1 MKRSVLVTLGAVVL
15 IIAGVADQRA
25 YGQRAATE
33 AAGSVPLFDVDP
45 AWPKLPNNWVMGL
58 VSSVAVDQRDHV
70 WILHRPRVV
79 AADKRTSAAPAVLEF
94 DAAGQFVQAWGGPAD
109 GIEWP
114 DAEHGIYVDDKDGI
128 WIGGSARKNA
138 AVCEGGQCTRNDD
151 MLTKFT
157 SQGKFVMQI
166 GRRDQST
173 GPTDTKN
180 VHAAT
185 DVFVYRKT
193 NELFVSDGYQGP
205 GPQGNCRVVV
215 FDATTGAF
223 KRFFGAFANAPL
235 CDPADAEGDGGG
247 GRLGRGRGA
256 AARGNAAAA
265 PALDTQGPGPAQFGT
280 VHGIELSNDGLVYV
294 ADRGNRRIQVFD
306 LNGKYIDQ
314 VFINRSGPNTQSAA
328 GLAFSPDSEQKFMYV
343 ADYGNSHIVVVDR
356 KKMTVL
362 YQFGA
367 RSARPGDFQ
376 GIHNIA
382 VDSKGNL
389 YTAEVAPGA
398 RAQRFV
404 FKGMGAV
411 PTPAN

>member
-1 MKRSVLVTLGAVVL
+1 MKRSVLIKLAAVVL
-15 IIAGVADQRA
+15 LIAGFSYQPAH
-25 YGQRAATE
+25 GQRASTGAVE
-33 AAGSVPLFDVDP
+33 LVPLFEVDP

-58 VSSVAVDQRDHV
+58 VSSVAVDGRDHV

-79 AADKRTSAAPAVLEF
+79 AADKRQSAAPAVLEF
-94 DAAGQFVQAWGGPAD
+94 DAAGKFVQGWGGPAD

-114 DAEHGIYVDDKDGI
+114 DAEHGIYVDDKRNI
-128 WIGGSARKNA
+128 WIGGSSRKNA
-138 AVCEGGQCTRNDD
+138 GVCEGGPCTRNDD

-157 SQGKFVMQI
+157 AQGKFVMQI
-166 GRRDQST
+166 GHRDQSV
-173 GPTDTKN
+173 GPKDTKN

-235 CDPADAEGDGGG
+235 CDNADAEGDGGG
-247 GRLGRGRGA
+247 GGRGRGN
-256 AARGNAAAA
+256 G
-265 PALDTQGPGPAQFGT
+265 PAQALETQGPGPAQFGT

-294 ADRGNRRIQVFD
+294 ADRGNRRIQIFD

-314 VFINRSGPNTQSAA
+314 VFINRSGPNSQSAA

-356 KKMTVL
+356 KKLRVL

-404 FKGMGAV
+404 FKGMGQA

>member
-1 MKRSVLVTLGAVVL
+1 MKRSVLVTLGAVL
-15 IIAGVADQRA
+15 IMAGVANQRA
-25 YGQRAATE
+25 FSQQRATAP
-33 AAGSVPLFDVDP
+33 AGQVPLFEVDP

-79 AADKRTSAAPAVLEF
+79 AADKRASAAPAVLEF
-94 DAAGQFVQAWGGPAD
+94 DAAGTFVQGWGGPAD

-114 DAEHGIYVDDKDGI
+114 DAEHGIYVDDTDGI
-128 WIGGSARKNA
+128 WIGGSARTNA

-173 GPTDTKN
+173 GPKDTKN

-205 GPQGNCRVVV
+205 GAQGNCRVVV

-223 KRFFGAFANAPL
+223 KRFFGAFANAPQ
-235 CDPADAEGDGGG
+235 CDPADADGDGRG
-247 GRLGRGRGA
+247 GRLGG
-256 AARGNAAAA
+256 AARGGAPAA
-265 PALDTQGPGPAQFGT
+265 PAVESQGPGPSQFGT

-294 ADRGNRRIQVFD
+294 ADRGNHRIQVFD

-314 VFINRSGPNTQSAA
+314 LFINRSASQSAA
-328 GLAFSPDSEQKFMYV
+328 GLAFSPDSEQEFMYV

-356 KKMTVL
+356 KTLKVL

-367 RSARPGDFQ
+367 RSAKPGDFQ

-404 FKGMGAV
+404 FKGTGTA
-411 PTPAN
+411 PAAAN

>member
-1 MKRSVLVTLGAVVL
+1 MKGNVVCVAAIVLLVAAV
-15 IIAGVADQRA
+15 ANQRA
-25 YGQRAATE
+25 SGQRAA
-33 AAGSVPLFDVDP
+33 AGAVGSVPLFEVDA

-58 VSSVAVDQRDHV
+58 VSSVAVDSRDHV
-70 WILHRPRVV
+70 WILHRPRIV
-79 AADKRTSAAPAVLEF
+79 AADKRKSAAPAVLEF
-94 DAAGQFVQAWGGPAD
+94 DAAGKFVQAWGGPAD
-109 GIEWP
+109 GVEWP

-128 WIGGSARKNA
+128 WIGGSSRKNA
-138 AVCEGGQCTRNDD
+138 GVCEGGPCTRNDD

-157 SQGKFVMQI
+157 AQGKFVMQI
-166 GRRDQST
+166 GHRDQST
-173 GPTDTKN
+173 GPKDTKN

-223 KRFFGAFANAPL
+223 KRFFGAFANTPL
-235 CDPADAEGDGGG
+235 CDNVDAEGEGGG
-247 GRLGRGRGA
+247 VARGR
-256 AARGNAAAA
+256 RGAA

-306 LNGKYIDQ
+306 LNGKYLNQ
-314 VFINRSGPNTQSAA
+314 VFINRSGPNAQSAA
-328 GLAFSPDSEQKFMYV
+328 GLAFSPDPEQKFMYV

-356 KKMTVL
+356 KKLTVL

-404 FKGMGAV
+404 FKGMGTA
-411 PTPAN
+411 PTN

>member
-1 MKRSVLVTLGAVVL
+1 MKRRVLINLSAVVL
-15 IIAGVADQRA
+15 VIAGAANQRA
-25 YGQRAATE
+25 YSQRASTGP
-33 AAGSVPLFDVDP
+33 AGSVPLFDVDP

-79 AADKRTSAAPAVLEF
+79 AADKRKSAAPAVLEF
-94 DAAGQFVQAWGGPAD
+94 DAAGKFVQAWGGPAD

-128 WIGGSARKNA
+128 WIGGSSRKNA
-138 AVCEGGQCTRNDD
+138 GVCEGGPCTRNDD

-157 SQGKFVMQI
+157 ANGKFVMQI

-173 GPTDTKN
+173 GPKDTKN

-235 CDPADAEGDGGG
+235 CGADTEGEG
-247 GRLGRGRGA
+247 GRGRG
-256 AARGNAAAA
+256 NAA
-265 PALDTQGPGPAQFGT
+265 PALETQGPGPAQFGT

-356 KKMTVL
+356 KKLTVL
-362 YQFGA
+362 YQFGT

-404 FKGMGAV
+404 FKGMGAA
-411 PTPAN
+411 PTAAN

>member
-1 MKRSVLVTLGAVVL
+1 MKRRVLIHLSAVVL
-15 IIAGVADQRA
+15 VIAGVASQRA
-25 YGQRAATE
+25 YSQRAATG
-33 AAGSVPLFDVDP
+33 AVGLVPLFEVDP

-58 VSSVAVDQRDHV
+58 VSSVAVDQGDHV

-79 AADKRTSAAPAVLEF
+79 AADKRKSAAPAVLEF
-94 DAAGQFVQAWGGPAD
+94 DAAGKFVQAWGGPAA

-114 DAEHGIYVDDKDGI
+114 DSEHGIYVDDKDGI
-128 WIGGSARKNA
+128 WIGGSSRKNA
-138 AVCEGGQCTRNDD
+138 GVCEGGPCTRNDD

-157 SQGKFVMQI
+157 TKGKFVMQI
-166 GRRDQST
+166 GHRDQST
-173 GPTDTKN
+173 GAKDTKN

-223 KRFFGAFANAPL
+223 KRFFGAFANPPL
-235 CDPADAEGDGGG
+235 CGADPEGEG
-247 GRLGRGRGA
+247 GRG
-256 AARGNAAAA
+256 RGNAAAA
-265 PALDTQGPGPAQFGT
+265 PALETQGPGPAQFGT

-314 VFINRSGPNTQSAA
+314 VFINRSGPNAQSAA

-356 KKMTVL
+356 KKLNVL
-362 YQFGA
+362 YQFGT

-376 GIHNIA
+376 GVHNIA

-398 RAQRFV
+398 RAQKLV
-404 FKGMGAV
+404 FKGMGAA
-411 PTPAN
+411 PAPAN

>member
-1 MKRSVLVTLGAVVL
+1 
-15 IIAGVADQRA
+15 
-25 YGQRAATE
+25 
-33 AAGSVPLFDVDP
+33 VPLFEVDP

-58 VSSVAVDQRDHV
+58 VSSVAVDQRNHV

-79 AADKRTSAAPAVLEF
+79 PADKRTFAAPPVLEF

-114 DAEHGIYVDDKDGI
+114 DAEHGIYVDDKDGV
-128 WIGGSARKNA
+128 WIGGSSRKNA
-138 AVCEGGQCTRNDD
+138 TVCEGGRCARNDD

-157 SQGKFVMQI
+157 TQGKFVMQI
-166 GRRDQST
+166 GHRDQST
-173 GPTDTKN
+173 GPMDTKN

-185 DVFVYRKT
+185 DVFVNRKT

-215 FDATTGAF
+215 FDATTGGF
-223 KRFFGAFANAPL
+223 KRSFGAFGNKPL
-235 CDPADAEGDGGG
+235 CDNSAADGEDGGG
-247 GRLGRGRGA
+247 GARRGRGTAPGGAGRGAGIGSTASA
-256 AARGNAAAA
+256 AGTAAAA
-265 PALDTQGPGPAQFGT
+265 PALDTQGGGPAQFGT

-294 ADRGNRRIQVFD
+294 ADRGNRRIQVFN

-314 VFINRSGPNTQSAA
+314 VFINRSGPNAQSAA

-356 KKMTVL
+356 KKLTVL
-362 YQFGA
+362 YQFGS
-367 RSARPGDFQ
+367 RSTRPGDFQ

-398 RAQRFV
+398 RAQKFV
-404 FKGMGAV
+404 FKGMGAA

>member
-1 MKRSVLVTLGAVVL
+1 MKRSVLINLVAVALLVV
-15 IIAGVADQRA
+15 GVASPRA
-25 YGQRAATE
+25 HGQRAATG
-33 AAGSVPLFDVDP
+33 AGELVPLFEVDP
-45 AWPKLPNNWVMGL
+45 AWPKLSNNWVMGL
-58 VSSVAVDQRDHV
+58 VSSVAVDSRDHV

-79 AADKRTSAAPAVLEF
+79 PADKRKLAAPPVLEF
-94 DAAGQFVQAWGGPAD
+94 NAAGKFVQAWGGPAD

-114 DAEHGIYVDDKDGI
+114 DSEHGIYVDDKDGV
-128 WIGGSARKNA
+128 WIGGSSRKNA
-138 AVCEGGQCTRNDD
+138 TVCETPRCTRNDD

-157 SQGKFVMQI
+157 PQGKFVMQI
-166 GRRDQST
+166 GHRDQST
-173 GPTDTKN
+173 GSMDTKN

-223 KRFFGAFANAPL
+223 KRSFGAFGNKPL
-235 CDPADAEGDGGG
+235 CDNSPADAEAGGGGGGG
-247 GRLGRGRGA
+247 GRR
-256 AARGNAAAA
+256 AA
-265 PALDTQGPGPAQFGT
+265 PKLDTEGPGPSQFGT

-306 LNGKYIDQ
+306 LNGKYINQ
-314 VFINRSGPNTQSAA
+314 VFINRSGPNSQSAA
-328 GLAFSPDSEQKFMYV
+328 GLAFSPDREQKFIYV
-343 ADYGNSHIVVVDR
+343 ADYGNSHIVVLDR
-356 KKMTVL
+356 KKLTVL

-367 RSARPGDFQ
+367 RSAKPGDFQ

-398 RAQRFV
+398 RAQKFV
-404 FKGMGAV
+404 FKGMGAA
-411 PTPAN
+411 PTPTN

>member
-1 MKRSVLVTLGAVVL
+1 MKRSVLIRLAALALVL
-15 IIAGVADQRA
+15 AGVAPWPA
-25 YGQRAATE
+25 HGQ
-33 AAGSVPLFDVDP
+33 AGNAGTGTVPLFEVDP
-45 AWPKLPNNWVMGL
+45 AWPKLPNGWVMGL

-94 DAAGQFVQAWGGPAD
+94 DANGRFVQGWGGPAD
-109 GIEWP
+109 GVEWP
-114 DAEHGIYVDDKDGI
+114 DAEHGIYVDDANGV
-128 WIGGSARKNA
+128 WIGGSARTGA
-138 AVCEGGQCTRNDD
+138 AVCEAGTCTRNDD

-157 SQGKFVMQI
+157 AQGQFVMQI

-173 GPTDTKN
+173 GPRDTRN

-205 GPQGNCRVVV
+205 GAQGNCRVVV

-223 KRFFGAFANAPL
+223 KRSFGAFANSPQ
-235 CDPADAEGDGGG
+235 CDSATAEGDGA
-247 GRLGRGRGA
+247 GRGA
-256 AARGNAAAA
+256 AQA
-265 PALDTQGPGPAQFGT
+265 PGPQGRGPAQFGT

-294 ADRGNRRIQVFD
+294 ADRGNHRIQVFD

-314 VFINRSGPNTQSAA
+314 VFINRADAQSAA
-328 GLAFSPDSEQKFMYV
+328 GLAFSTDPDQTFMYV

-356 KKMTVL
+356 KTLTVR

-367 RSARPGDFQ
+367 RSAKPGDFQ

-404 FKGMGAV
+404 FKGMGPV
-411 PTPAN
+411 PAAAQR